1 MEEERRALAAFVTK
15 FDSLGLGLMAP
26 SAPSLPMPTP
36 GGAMTSYR
44 RRKSSSFFS
53 ATSNRL
59 PRISDVTITQDFT
72 GNSEGIVTEDFTGNS
87 DCSPMRIDRARAQ
100 PSLFDQALPED
111 VGDISFDEVE
121 RQLLETSIY
130 VQPVGGPMEKVFDKG
145 GVVKSRDVFGDKEN
159 ILPAS
164 LRS

>member
-1 MEEERRALAAFVTK
+1 
-15 FDSLGLGLMAP
+15 
-26 SAPSLPMPTP
+26 
-36 GGAMTSYR
+36 
-44 RRKSSSFFS
+44 
-53 ATSNRL
+53 
-59 PRISDVTITQDFT
+59 
-72 GNSEGIVTEDFTGNS
+72 
-87 DCSPMRIDRARAQ
+87 MRIDRARAQ

-164 LRS
+164 LRSW